1 LALYLG
7 GNTLFNHVNAL
18 DSASMRTL
26 QSGAEAEDILFY
38 PWGDVWEVQGSG
50 GYNFANIPYRD
61 VTTTTDITTA
71 RFSSPNLGRW
81 FTPDP
86 AGKGAVRLDDPQT
99 WNMYAYVRNNPTTLT
114 DPSGLLMLP
123 LMSWAGPSGVPPGCG
138 FPCVDVG
145 YEEENG
151 GEPPPPNPPASE
163 KPPEQKDTQHVIV
176 PDPQSERT
184 GSYMGKA
191 FKEQEVIYQTFKV
204 DDKGSPTSTDKK
216 TDFELREKIVAGSK
230 DVWTCGTAG
239 SCRSEGGAFGD
250 QQRVFKGESYD
261 VEKRF
266 TIDGKS
272 AQVYDPGTKKS
283 YDYVVVHSTYEGGF
297 QFKFLNDPR

>member
-1 LALYLG
+1 
-7 GNTLFNHVNAL
+7 
-18 DSASMRTL
+18 
-26 QSGAEAEDILFY
+26 LFY

-138 FPCVDVG
+138 LPCIDVG

-163 KPPEQKDTQHVIV
+163 KQQNGNQQPSPQPPPTTPDGRLKPPPVPVPGAPDLEWKYN
-176 PDPQSERT
+176 PDPQNPRGGTWGPKGWKGPNPPSGSWDPAGHWDINGGKGEPVDHYDPKGNPITPGQAHPPNAPTRPPISISPDVART
-184 GSYMGKA
+184 A
-191 FKEQEVIYQTFKV
+191 VKV
-204 DDKGSPTSTDKK
+204 G
-216 TDFELREKIVAGSK
+216 F
-230 DVWTCGTAG
+230 WGTAAAITIRVLMTLG
-239 SCRSEGGAFGD
+239 EAAAAF
-250 QQRVFKGESYD
+250 
-261 VEKRF
+261 
-266 TIDGKS
+266 
-272 AQVYDPGTKKS
+272 
-283 YDYVVVHSTYEGGF
+283 
-297 QFKFLNDPR
+297 